1 MSFLGSLNC
10 GDVLPFLFYSSYL
23 WDSHVIFLLLIFFC
37 EINFPEFL
45 KEALI
50 WFDWFS
56 NLTEL
61 TLLSFPVAT
70 SWHTCLSSPQL
81 LPEHPFS
88 FLSVIC
94 VILNLGSTSRSY
106 SLGALPWKLA
116 LAGQFQAFLECPH
129 SFRLPYYKLLHLP
142 TFGACPNSPPQC
154 QFWLWLS
161 CRAFPSHALSVAP
174 LLASTSPPLAA
185 SSSIHKHTCACA
197 FINGFLILCSS
208 LFTLHSPCRRALVL
222 EEASCCVIGF
232 PIKRPIWQRRKESL

>member
-1 MSFLGSLNC
+1 MRFTRYFSLTH
-10 GDVLPFLFYSSYL
+10 F
-23 WDSHVIFLLLIFFC
+23 FFC
-37 EINFPEFL
+37 EINFAEFL

-142 TFGACPNSPPQC
+142 TFGACPNSPPSVSSGC
-154 QFWLWLS
+154 DCLAGLSLLMPCLWLH
-161 CRAFPSHALSVAP
+161 CLLLLPLHWQPLHPYTNTPVLVHLLMGFLFCVAP
-174 LLASTSPPLAA
+174 YLHYILPVVEPL
-185 SSSIHKHTCACA
+185 
-197 FINGFLILCSS
+197 F
-208 LFTLHSPCRRALVL
+208 
-222 EEASCCVIGF
+222 
-232 PIKRPIWQRRKESL
+232 